1 MPRPQHPTRRD
12 FLQGRGATAPLEPL
26 DHLDPNGAKI
36 KAAVAVGR
44 YLLSVHR
51 RAMACDFEIQFPAQH
66 EDAATEHAIAA
77 LDLVETIEDQLTVY
91 RNHSEVM
98 DINRRAA
105 LEEVEVES
113 RLFSLL
119 SLASF
124 LYERTGGAF
133 DITSGPLSD
142 VWGFLRRTGKLPQE
156 DDLKRALKK
165 VGFQH
170 VQLDERQQTIHL
182 KLPGVAINL
191 NSLGKGYALDRAA
204 ELLDQNGLANY
215 LIHGGRSSVLARG
228 HDEAGWAIGLRHP
241 MRPSERLAEFFLCDE
256 ALATSGS
263 GTQFFRHR
271 GKRYGHILD
280 PRTGLP
286 AEGIYSATVIAPTAA
301 EADALSTAFYVM
313 GPVEVATFCAARP
326 ELRALL
332 VCPAEREGDIQLQAF
347 NLEDVNWR
355 RLQ

>member
-1 MPRPQHPTRRD
+1 MSRPQHPTRRD
-12 FLQGRGATAPLEPL
+12 FLQGKGAAAPLEPL
-26 DHLDPNGAKI
+26 DHLDPNGAENQ
-36 KAAVAVGR
+36 AAKTVGR
-44 YLLSVHR
+44 YLLSVRR

-91 RNHSEVM
+91 RNHSEVL

-105 LEEVEVES
+105 LEGVEVES

-119 SLASF
+119 SLASC
-124 LYERTGGAF
+124 LYEQTGGAF

-142 VWGFLRRTGKLPQE
+142 VWGFSRRTGKLPQE
-156 DDLKRALKK
+156 EDLKRALKK

-170 VQLDERQQTIHL
+170 VELDETEQAIHF
-182 KLPGVAINL
+182 KLPEVAINL

-204 ELLDQNGLANY
+204 ELLDQNGLADY

-228 HDEAGWAIGLRHP
+228 QDEAGWAIGLRHP
-241 MRPSERLAEFFLCDE
+241 MRPSERLGEFFLRDE

-263 GTQFFRHR
+263 GTQFFRHG
-271 GKRYGHILD
+271 GKRYGYILD
-280 PRTGLP
+280 PRTGMP

-313 GPVEVATFCAARP
+313 GPVEVEKFCAAQP

-347 NLEDVNWR
+347 NLEEVNWR